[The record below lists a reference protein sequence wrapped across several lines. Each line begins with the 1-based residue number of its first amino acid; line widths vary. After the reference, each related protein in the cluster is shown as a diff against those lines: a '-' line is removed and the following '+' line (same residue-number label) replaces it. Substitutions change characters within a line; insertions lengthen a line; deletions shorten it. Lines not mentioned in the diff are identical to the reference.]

1 MTRYKKSPSGKYL
14 IHGKSFEQ
22 LVGSRA
28 QVMHGTAY
36 KTTGDLTADKLIVNK
51 SGRFVSKKK
60 HITAKK
66 ENRLVKHGYGSKK
79 GQFGYVKIG
88 ATKGRKGSSRK
99 GTRKRGKSRKMRGGS
114 AMSAM
119 GMAMSRT
126 MGKV

>member
-36 KTTGDLTADKLIVNK
+36 KTTGDLTADKLTVNK

-88 ATKGRKGSSRK
+88 SMKKSRKGSS
-99 GTRKRGKSRKMRGGS
+99 RKRGKSRKMRGG
-114 AMSAM
+114 AGAINVA
-119 GMAMSRT
+119 GL
-126 MGKV
+126 V

>member
-36 KTTGDLTADKLIVNK
+36 KTTGDLTADKLTVNK

-66 ENRLVKHGYGSKK
+66 ENRLVKHGYVSKK

-88 ATKGRKGSSRK
+88 TKSMRGRKGTK
-99 GTRKRGKSRKMRGGS
+99 KRGKSRKMRGGGVIP
-114 AMSAM
+114 AMAM
-119 GMAMSRT
+119 GRAMAM
-126 MGKV
+126 GKAMV

>member
-36 KTTGDLTADKLIVNK
+36 KTTGDLTADKLTVNK

-88 ATKGRKGSSRK
+88 SMKKSRKGSSRK
-99 GTRKRGKSRKMRGGS
+99 GTKKRGKSRKMRGG
-114 AMSAM
+114 AINVA
-119 GMAMSRT
+119 GM
-126 MGKV
+126 V

>member
-36 KTTGDLTADKLIVNK
+36 KTTGDLTADKLTVNK

-88 ATKGRKGSSRK
+88 TKSMRGRKGSSRK
-99 GTRKRGKSRKMRGGS
+99 GTKKRGKSRKMRGGGVIP
-114 AMSAM
+114 AMAM
-119 GMAMSRT
+119 GRAM
-126 MGKV
+126 V

>member
-36 KTTGDLTADKLIVNK
+36 KTTGDLTADKLTVNK

-88 ATKGRKGSSRK
+88 TMKKSRKGSS
-99 GTRKRGKSRKMRGGS
+99 RKRGKSRKMRGGGVIP
-114 AMSAM
+114 AMAM
-119 GMAMSRT
+119 GRAMAM
-126 MGKV
+126 GKAMV

>member
-36 KTTGDLTADKLIVNK
+36 KTTGDLTVDKLTVNK

-88 ATKGRKGSSRK
+88 SKSMRGRKGSRK
-99 GTRKRGKSRKMRGGS
+99 GTSRKRGKSRGRSRKMRGGI
-114 AMSAM
+114 ALPAGMSLQ
-119 GMAMSRT
+119 
-126 MGKV
+126 

>member
-36 KTTGDLTADKLIVNK
+36 KTTGDLTSDKLTVNK

-88 ATKGRKGSSRK
+88 TKSMRGRKGSSRK
-99 GTRKRGKSRKMRGGS
+99 RGKSRGRSRKMRGGIALPAS
-114 AMSAM
+114 L
-119 GMAMSRT
+119 
-126 MGKV
+126 V

>member
-36 KTTGDLTADKLIVNK
+36 KTTGDLTADKLTVNK

-88 ATKGRKGSSRK
+88 SMKKSRKGSSRK
-99 GTRKRGKSRKMRGGS
+99 RGKSRGRSRKMRGGIALPAS
-114 AMSAM
+114 L
-119 GMAMSRT
+119 
-126 MGKV
+126 V

>member
-1 MTRYKKSPSGKYL
+1 MTRYKKSSTGKYL

-36 KTTGDLTADKLIVNK
+36 KTTGDLTADKLTVNK

-60 HITAKK
+60 HITAKR

-79 GQFGYVKIG
+79 GQFGYVKLG
-88 ATKGRKGSSRK
+88 ATTKTRRKGRKSR
-99 GTRKRGKSRKMRGGS
+99 KSRK
-114 AMSAM
+114 
-119 GMAMSRT
+119 
-126 MGKV
+126 

>member
-36 KTTGDLTADKLIVNK
+36 KTTGDLTADKLTVNK
-51 SGRFVSKKK
+51 SGGFVSKKK

-66 ENRLVKHGYGSKK
+66 ENRLVKHGYGSNK

-88 ATKGRKGSSRK
+88 SMKKSRKSSSRK
-99 GTRKRGKSRKMRGGS
+99 KGKTRGKSRKMRGGS
-114 AMSAM
+114 ALPA
-119 GMAMSRT
+119 GMT
-126 MGKV
+126 LQ

>member
-36 KTTGDLTADKLIVNK
+36 KTTGDLTADKLTVNK

-88 ATKGRKGSSRK
+88 SMKKSRK
-99 GTRKRGKSRKMRGGS
+99 SSSRKRGKSRKMRGGS

-126 MGKV
+126 MSKV

>member
-36 KTTGDLTADKLIVNK
+36 KTTGDLTADKLTVNK

-88 ATKGRKGSSRK
+88 SKSMSKRKGK
-99 GTRKRGKSRKMRGGS
+99 GKTRGKTRGRSRKMRGGI
-114 AMSAM
+114 ALPA
-119 GMAMSRT
+119 GL
-126 MGKV
+126 V

>member
-36 KTTGDLTADKLIVNK
+36 KTTGDLTADKLTVNK

-88 ATKGRKGSSRK
+88 SMKKSRK
-99 GTRKRGKSRKMRGGS
+99 GTKSRGKSRKMRGGTTMP
-114 AMSAM
+114 AMAM
-119 GMAMSRT
+119 GKAMT
-126 MGKV
+126 VQ

>member
-36 KTTGDLTADKLIVNK
+36 KTTGDLTADKLTVNK

-88 ATKGRKGSSRK
+88 SMKKSRKGSSRK
-99 GTRKRGKSRKMRGGS
+99 SGKKGKSRKMRGGS
-114 AMSAM
+114 AMSVKNM
-119 GMAMSRT
+119 NLM
-126 MGKV
+126 

>member
-36 KTTGDLTADKLIVNK
+36 KTTGDLTADKLTVNK

-79 GQFGYVKIG
+79 GTFGYVKIG
-88 ATKGRKGSSRK
+88 SMKKSRK
-99 GTRKRGKSRKMRGGS
+99 SSSRKRGKSRKMRGGS

-119 GMAMSRT
+119 AMGMGRT
-126 MGKV
+126 MGKAMV

>member
-14 IHGKSFEQ
+14 INGKSFEQ

-36 KTTGDLTADKLIVNK
+36 KTTGDLTADKLMVNK
-51 SGRFVSKKK
+51 SGRFVSRKK
-60 HITAKK
+60 HTTAKK

-88 ATKGRKGSSRK
+88 STMSKGKSKRKGSRKK
-99 GTRKRGKSRKMRGGS
+99 GTRKK
-114 AMSAM
+114 
-119 GMAMSRT
+119 
-126 MGKV
+126 

>member
-36 KTTGDLTADKLIVNK
+36 KTTGDLTADKLTVNK

-88 ATKGRKGSSRK
+88 SMKKSRKGSSRK
-99 GTRKRGKSRKMRGGS
+99 GTKKRGKSRKMRGGATMP
-114 AMSAM
+114 AMALM
-119 GMAMSRT
+119 
-126 MGKV
+126 

>member
-36 KTTGDLTADKLIVNK
+36 KTTGDLTADKLTVNK

-79 GQFGYVKIG
+79 GTFGYVKIG
-88 ATKGRKGSSRK
+88 TKSMSKRKGK
-99 GTRKRGKSRKMRGGS
+99 GKTRGKTRGRSRKMRGGATMP
-114 AMSAM
+114 AMALM
-119 GMAMSRT
+119 
-126 MGKV
+126 